1 MHSYKDY
8 QFTLV
13 INDILPTVGIKKK
26 YAAKLQTLLN
36 IRTKQWLVRN
46 GEGSPISETRADT
59 KQEAEAKLI
68 ERIYRKIDSKE
79 IN

>member
-8 QFTLV
+8 QFTIV
-13 INDILPTVGIKKK
+13 INDILPTVGRKKK

-36 IRTKQWLVRN
+36 VRTKQWITRN
-46 GEGSPISETRADT
+46 GEGSPVGESRADT

-68 ERIYRKIDSKE
+68 EKIQKWVDTQA
-79 IN
+79 